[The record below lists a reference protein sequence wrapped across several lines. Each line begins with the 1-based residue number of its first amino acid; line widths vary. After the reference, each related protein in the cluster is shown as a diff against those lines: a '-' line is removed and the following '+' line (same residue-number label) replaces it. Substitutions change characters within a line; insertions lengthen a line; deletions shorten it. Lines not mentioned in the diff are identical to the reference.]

1 MRSYSIAILLNIP
14 ADDEGLLESVAA
26 LRQQVTLS
34 SIYWYG
40 QGLDDGTRLA
50 LQKLDVTIRHDDSGC
65 RYKTVRRMF
74 TEVDADVFVY
84 VGHAGYP
91 AELAPSMIH
100 QLIET
105 RRDMV
110 AAVAETSY
118 SKLNHDYRSLCAGL
132 FGRTLTCPLS
142 DYRVF
147 SRRFVKSFAVFERG
161 LPVEL
166 EWSIHALEL
175 DIPYTEIPVDP
186 SKADALCHHHQASEA
201 RGRHLLTRI
210 IINLQARP
218 LKWFGLMTALFLMLA
233 SAAKMLYL
241 FPEHLDQSIGV
252 ASMTTFTILA
262 FSSAVSG
269 VLFHA
274 QSHTRR
280 ELKRLHF
287 QQHSTL

>member
-1 MRSYSIAILLNIP
+1 MRSYSIAILLSTP
-14 ADDEGLLESVAA
+14 ASDATLLESVAQ
-26 LRQQVTLS
+26 LRQQMAFAA
-34 SIYWYG
+34 IYWYG
-40 QGLDDGTRLA
+40 HGLDDGTRLA
-50 LQKLDVTIRHDDSGC
+50 LQKMDVTIRQDDGND

-84 VGHAGYP
+84 VGRSGYP
-91 AELAPSMIH
+91 ADLASSMVH

-105 RRDMV
+105 RKDMV
-110 AAVAETSY
+110 ASVAASNH
-118 SKLNHDYRSLCAGL
+118 SKLNKDYTALCAGL
-132 FGRTLTCPLS
+132 FGRTLICPLS

-161 LPVEL
+161 LPIEL
-166 EWSIHALEL
+166 EWSMHALEL
-175 DIPYTEIPVDP
+175 DIPYEELMVDE
-186 SKADALCHHHQASEA
+186 SKADALCHHHDAHGSSS
-201 RGRHLLTRI
+201 RHLLTRV

-218 LKWFGLMTALFLMLA
+218 LKWFGLLTALFLILA
-233 SAAKMLYL
+233 SAFKLLYF
-241 FPEHLDQSIGV
+241 FPHYLAQPLSLI
-252 ASMTTFTILA
+252 SMSTFTILS
-262 FSSAVSG
+262 FSSAVAG

>member
-14 ADDEGLLESVAA
+14 ADDSGLLETVAA
-26 LRQQVTLS
+26 LRQQVTLAA
-34 SIYWYG
+34 IYWYG
-40 QGLDDGTRLA
+40 HGLEDGTRLA

-74 TEVDADVFVY
+74 TEVDADGFVY
-84 VGHAGYP
+84 VGHSGYP
-91 AELAPSMIH
+91 AEMAPSMIH
-100 QLIET
+100 QLIEA
-105 RRDMV
+105 RKDMV
-110 AAVAETSY
+110 AAVAEASH
-118 SKLNHDYRSLCAGL
+118 SKLNQDYRSLCTGL
-132 FGRTLTCPLS
+132 FGRSLLCPLS

-166 EWSIHALEL
+166 EWSMHALEL
-175 DIPYTEIPVDP
+175 DIPYVEMPVDAD
-186 SKADALCHHHQASEA
+186 KAEALCHHHRTAPAS
-201 RGRHLLTRI
+201 GRHLLTRV

-218 LKWFGLMTALFLMLA
+218 LKWFGLMTALFLVLA

-241 FPEHLDQSIGV
+241 FPEHLDQSIGI